1 MTEFKLTIEAPEL
14 SSAITALANAIANRP
29 AVSAVEKPAT
39 RTRTRKPVETP
50 ADVSSGQAKEH
61 VVQNKNISS
70 AVVEP
75 VDAILECADCQIPA
89 PAVVP
94 AISSDP
100 ITLAQP
106 VVPVQTSQPVP
117 VAPVAPVAPA
127 APVAPVAPTFTSEMI
142 ANAGAELLG
151 RGMMPQLMSLLQKFG
166 VQAVTQLKQEQY
178 PAFAA
183 ELRALGANI

>member
-29 AVSAVEKPAT
+29 AVSAAEKPAT
-39 RTRTRKPVETP
+39 RARAKKPIEAP
-50 ADVSSGQAKEH
+50 ADVSSEQAKEH
-61 VVQNKNISS
+61 VEQGKDVSS
-70 AVVEP
+70 TVVEP
-75 VDAILECADCQIPA
+75 VDAVLECADCQIPA

-100 ITLAQP
+100 VTLAQP

-117 VAPVAPVAPA
+117 VAPVAPVAP
-127 APVAPVAPTFTSEMI
+127 TFTPEMI

-166 VQAVTQLKQEQY
+166 VQAVTQLKQDQY